1 MRSTEL
7 SLEIV
12 NLRSTLH
19 ALTRRFTSNPDESLD
34 LLQETILRALRYK
47 NNFREGTNLKGWLFT
62 IMRNTFINEYRKDQ
76 KARSYYSYT
85 SKASDTTQR
94 TSAFDPV
101 EFADIWKQVDAL
113 PEELM
118 IPFKMHISGYKYQ
131 EIADHQGI
139 PLGTV
144 KNRIFHARKEIQ
156 KKLAGY

>member
-1 MRSTEL
+1 MGTTEL

-34 LLQETILRALRYK
+34 LLQETILRALRHK
-47 NNFREGTNLKGWLFT
+47 NKFREGTNLKGWLFT

-76 KARSYYSYT
+76 KARSYYTHT
-85 SKASDTTQR
+85 SRSSLTQ
-94 TSAFDPV
+94 TAIAPFDPV
-101 EFADIWKQVDAL
+101 EFGDIWKHVDAL
-113 PEELM
+113 PQELM
-118 IPFKMHISGYKYQ
+118 VPFKMHVSGYKYQ

-156 KKLAGY
+156 KKLSGY